1 MSKDDFNDPIFYKRN
16 AITEKKFIILNK
28 LNKIDSHNDLLNTEL
43 FLIKQKILSE
53 KASIK
58 PYLITALI
66 WIPICIVII
75 ILLFKFLPSY
85 GGYSVWGLSL
95 AMLKAFNCL
104 NHRYYNTNMQ
114 DLLRIQADYIL

>member
-1 MSKDDFNDPIFYKRN
+1 MINIIIGFLI
-16 AITEKKFIILNK
+16 FIIVWFVFSIPFSMIIL
-28 LNKIDSHNDLLNTEL
+28 SLLFGIPKT
-43 FLIKQKILSE
+43 IKRKKEKILSE